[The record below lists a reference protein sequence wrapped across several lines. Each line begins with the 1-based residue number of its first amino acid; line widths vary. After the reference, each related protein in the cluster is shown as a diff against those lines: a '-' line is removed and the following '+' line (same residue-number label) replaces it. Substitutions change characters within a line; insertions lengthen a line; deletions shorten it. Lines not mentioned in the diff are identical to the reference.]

1 MRRSAPASLTGL
13 SRGMELDH
21 GGLSITVIPTED
33 THLFPTPPPQAVQK
47 SIILGSRKSRGENK
61 KALTLPPTRKGAF
74 LLSIK

>member
-47 SIILGSRKSRGENK
+47 SIILGFKEK
-61 KALTLPPTRKGAF
+61 
-74 LLSIK
+74 